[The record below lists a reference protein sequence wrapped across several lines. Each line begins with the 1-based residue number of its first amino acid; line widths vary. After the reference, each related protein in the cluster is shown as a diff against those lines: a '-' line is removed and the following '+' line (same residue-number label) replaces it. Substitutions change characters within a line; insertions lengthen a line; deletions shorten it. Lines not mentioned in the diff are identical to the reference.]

1 MVRRAVRVA
10 DHLSSADMNS
20 PQVTATSSSS
30 ASTTSVSAS
39 RLIAA
44 DAQRLFDL
52 VADPTMHPVI
62 DGSGS
67 VRNVKG
73 GRRKLALGDRF
84 TANMRIGLPY
94 VITNTVVE
102 YEEGR
107 RIAWAHFGGWRWRWE
122 FEPEVSDP
130 DADDADTSDT
140 EKAVTRVTET
150 FDWSTSR
157 LGPYATLFGRA
168 EKNRA
173 AMERSLNRL
182 AAYVAHSSEPL

>member
-1 MVRRAVRVA
+1 MSDQRAA
-10 DHLSSADMNS
+10 
-20 PQVTATSSSS
+20 
-30 ASTTSVSAS
+30 SVSAS
-39 RLIAA
+39 RLIGSE
-44 DAQRLFDL
+44 AQRLFDL
-52 VADPTMHPVI
+52 VADPTMHPVV

-73 GRRKLALGDRF
+73 TRRKLRLGDRF

-107 RIAWAHFGGWRWRWE
+107 RIAWAHAGGWRWRWE
-122 FEPEVSDP
+122 FEPV
-130 DADDADTSDT
+130 DAEADTSAAG
-140 EKAVTRVTET
+140 EPVTRVTET

-157 LGPYATLFGRA
+157 LGPYTTWFGRP

-182 AAYVAHSSEPL
+182 AEYVAHTSQPL

>member
-1 MVRRAVRVA
+1 
-10 DHLSSADMNS
+10 MNA

-30 ASTTSVSAS
+30 ASTKSVSAS

-122 FEPEVSDP
+122 FEPQ
-130 DADDADTSDT
+130 TSDT
-140 EKAVTRVTET
+140 RAGDTDEAVTRVTET

>member
-1 MVRRAVRVA
+1 M
-10 DHLSSADMNS
+10 SSARSDEGTS
-20 PQVTATSSSS
+20 PTAGPSGR
-30 ASTTSVSAS
+30 SVSAS
-39 RLIAA
+39 RLIPAG
-44 DAQRLFDL
+44 AQQLFDL

-67 VRNVKG
+67 VRKVKG
-73 GRRKLALGDRF
+73 ARRKLALGDRF

-107 RIAWAHFGGWRWRWE
+107 RFAWAHAGGWRWRWE
-122 FEPEVSDP
+122 FEPQTAATDEPSDEP
-130 DADDADTSDT
+130 
-140 EKAVTRVTET
+140 VTRVTET

-157 LGPYATLFGRA
+157 AGSYPTWFGRV

-173 AMERSLNRL
+173 AMEHTLNRL
-182 AAYVAHSSEPL
+182 AAYVAHTSRPL

>member
-1 MVRRAVRVA
+1 
-10 DHLSSADMNS
+10 MNA

-30 ASTTSVSAS
+30 ASTKSVSAKSVSAS

-122 FEPEVSDP
+122 FEPQTSDT
-130 DADDADTSDT
+130 DTSDT
-140 EKAVTRVTET
+140 GADDTSAGDTDEAVTRVTET